1 MSWPRPPRRGCA
13 SPSPPAEV
21 VTVATPLHSASRHL
35 ALVGPTAS
43 GKSALAL
50 ELAEQLGD
58 VEIVTVDSMQLY
70 RGLDIGTAKP
80 TVGEQARVPHH
91 LLDLVEPT
99 EEWSVAQFQEA
110 ARAAVREIED
120 RGRRALLVGGTGLYV
135 RAVVDDLQFPGEDA
149 AIRARIDA
157 RADEPGGLATLYA
170 QLQQQDPA
178 AAARI
183 EPENRR
189 RIVRALEVIE
199 VTGRPFSASGVGL
212 GEHGTTV
219 FPVRMLAVWLPN
231 DVLTARIAT
240 RVDEMYAAGLVDE
253 AKALAHRYPDGL
265 SRTAAQA
272 IGYREAFAVAS
283 GVLDEDAARAATAL
297 RTRQFGRRQVRWFR
311 RDPRIAWLGTV
322 ENPADLGPAL
332 LECCR
337 A

>member
-1 MSWPRPPRRGCA
+1 
-13 SPSPPAEV
+13 
-21 VTVATPLHSASRHL
+21 VAI
-35 ALVGPTAS
+35 VGPTAS

-58 VEIVTVDSMQLY
+58 FEIVTVDSMQLY

-80 TVGEQARVPHH
+80 TAEDRARVPHH

-99 EEWSVAQFQEA
+99 DEWSVAQFQEA
-110 ARAAVREIED
+110 ARAAVRDIEG
-120 RGRRALLVGGTGLYV
+120 RGKRALLVGGTGLYV
-135 RAVVDDLQFPGEDA
+135 RAVVDDLQFPGENA
-149 AIRARIDA
+149 AVRARIDA
-157 RADEPGGLATLYA
+157 RAEEPGGLAVLYA
-170 QLQQQDPA
+170 ALQQQDPT

-183 EPENRR
+183 EPGNRR
-189 RIVRALEVIE
+189 RVVRALEVIE
-199 VTGRPFSASGVGL
+199 LTGRPFSATGVGL
-212 GEHGTTV
+212 DEHGATV
-219 FPVRMLAVWLPN
+219 FPIRMFAVWLPGE
-231 DVLTARIAT
+231 VLAARIST
-240 RVDEMYAAGLVDE
+240 RVEAMYAAGLVDE
-253 AKALAHRYPDGL
+253 AKSLAFRYPDGL

-283 GVLDEDAARAATAL
+283 GALDDSAARAATVL

-337 A
+337 P